1 MEQQILRAS
10 LAPQRSVVR
19 GDAMSGVIGIAGGT
33 LVIVGS
39 WLPWFTLYAGL
50 HPLRGIT
57 GLNGQLLAAGG
68 LLAAVASVMLLT
80 KPRRSLHWLLGSLG
94 LCLTLF
100 TAWILAGVP
109 ATYRAMQENPL
120 LVAQLGPGLW
130 VVLGGTLLIA
140 AGASVKTKRDA

>member
-1 MEQQILRAS
+1 MEQQVLRAS

-19 GDAMSGVIGIAGGT
+19 GEAMSGVIGIAGGT

-57 GLNGQLLAAGG
+57 GLNGKLLAASG
-68 LLAAVASVMLLT
+68 LLAAFVGLLLLM
-80 KPRRSLHWLLGSLG
+80 KPRRALHWLLCSLG

-140 AGASVKTKRDA
+140 AGASIKTKRDA

>member
-1 MEQQILRAS
+1 MEQPVLRAS
-10 LAPQRSVVR
+10 LAPQRSVIC
-19 GDAMSGVIGIAGGT
+19 GEAMSGVIGIAGGT
-33 LVIVGS
+33 LVMVGS

-68 LLAAVASVMLLT
+68 LLAAGVSVMLLM
-80 KPRRSLHWLLGSLG
+80 KPRRALHWILGGLG
-94 LCLTLF
+94 ICLALF

-120 LVAQLGPGLW
+120 LVAQRGPGLW
-130 VVLGGTLLIA
+130 VVLGGALMVMSSTVVSA
-140 AGASVKTKRDA
+140 RRDA

>member
-1 MEQQILRAS
+1 MEQQVLRAS

-19 GDAMSGVIGIAGGT
+19 GEAMSGVIGIAGGT
-33 LVIVGS
+33 LVVVGS

-57 GLNGQLLAAGG
+57 GLNGKLLAASG
-68 LLAAVASVMLLT
+68 LLAAFVGLLLLM
-80 KPRRSLHWLLGSLG
+80 KPRRALHWLLGSLG

-140 AGASVKTKRDA
+140 AGASIKTKRDA

>member
-130 VVLGGTLLIA
+130 AVLGGTLLIT
-140 AGASVKTKRDA
+140 AGTSIKTKRDA

>member
-1 MEQQILRAS
+1 MEQQVLRAS

-19 GDAMSGVIGIAGGT
+19 GEAMSGVIGMAGGT

-68 LLAAVASVMLLT
+68 LLAAVVSVMLLT
-80 KPRRSLHWLLGSLG
+80 KPRRSLHWLLGSLS

-140 AGASVKTKRDA
+140 AGASIKTKRDA

>member
-1 MEQQILRAS
+1 MEQQVLRAS

-68 LLAAVASVMLLT
+68 LLAAFVGLLLLM
-80 KPRRSLHWLLGSLG
+80 KPRRSFHWLLCSLG

-140 AGASVKTKRDA
+140 AGASIKTKRDA

>member
-1 MEQQILRAS
+1 MEQQVLHAS

-19 GDAMSGVIGIAGGT
+19 GEAMPRVIGIAGGT
-33 LVIVGS
+33 LVVVGS

-68 LLAAVASVMLLT
+68 LLAAVVSVMLLT
-80 KPRRSLHWLLGSLG
+80 KPRRTLHWLLGGLG
-94 LCLTLF
+94 LCLALF

-120 LVAQLGPGLW
+120 LVAQTGPGLW
-130 VVLGGTLLIA
+130 VVLGGALLVVTSAVISA
-140 AGASVKTKRDA
+140 RRGA

>member
-1 MEQQILRAS
+1 MEQQVLRAS

-19 GDAMSGVIGIAGGT
+19 GEAMSGVIGIAGGT

-50 HPLRGIT
+50 HPLRGVT
-57 GLNGQLLAAGG
+57 GLNGKLLAAGG
-68 LLAAVASVMLLT
+68 LITALVSLTMLMQ
-80 KPRRSLHWLLGSLG
+80 PRRALHWLLCSLG

-109 ATYRAMQENPL
+109 ATYRAMLENPL